1 MSRAR
6 RRRSSVKL
14 VLLLGV
20 IAASALLSATSCTQL
35 SSPEV
40 EGSGTVGELRMRWA
54 QWRADG
60 PRSYDYEIRR
70 TCFCVIDVVTPAQVE
85 VRDGHVVG
93 ARALNDGRALA
104 LDLFDPI
111 DSLFAY
117 AIDVARRG
125 GPVEVRYNARF
136 GHPTF
141 LEVGTL
147 ANDAG
152 VRFEVGAVEP
162 RR

>member
-1 MSRAR
+1 MSRA

-20 IAASALLSATSCTQL
+20 IAASALLSAASCTPL
-35 SSPEV
+35 SGPEV
-40 EGSGTVGELRMRWA
+40 EGSGTVRELRMRWA
-54 QWRADG
+54 QWRANG
-60 PRSYDYEIRR
+60 PRSYDYEMRR
-70 TCFCVIDVVTPAQVE
+70 GCFCVIDAVTPAQVE
-85 VRDGHVVG
+85 VREDVVVG
-93 ARALNDGRALA
+93 VRALNDGRALP
-104 LDLFDPI
+104 LELFDPI

-117 AIDVARRG
+117 AIDVASQG
-125 GPVEVRYNARF
+125 GPVKVRYGSRF

-152 VRFEVGAVEP
+152 VRFEVGALEP
-162 RR
+162 SR